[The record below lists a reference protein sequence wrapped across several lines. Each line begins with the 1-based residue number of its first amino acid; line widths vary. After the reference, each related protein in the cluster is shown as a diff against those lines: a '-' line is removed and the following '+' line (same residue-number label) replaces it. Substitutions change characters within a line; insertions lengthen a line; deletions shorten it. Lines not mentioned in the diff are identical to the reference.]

1 MTTCCVPS
9 NDAIS
14 RRGHERAVRLPD
26 SWARALTL
34 LDHPSAPLVAAVAVI
49 LLAVLVWHRFQ
60 RCPHCGTIVRRSWS
74 LRWLRCAHCHR
85 QYNRSVRRLYRL

>member
-1 MTTCCVPS
+1 
-9 NDAIS
+9 
-14 RRGHERAVRLPD
+14 VRLPD

-74 LRWLRCAHCHR
+74 LRWLRCAHCRR